1 MSRASCSRSFR
12 AGLLVAHSLSYPS
25 SDNVL
30 LSLSFLKCVFAGWWD
45 SWLPAL
51 FFQHLRMLGHF
62 ALASPDPE
70 EKSTVTL
77 LKCFSF
83 TEKMSFLS
91 CSFSLPLVYR
101 SFITMFIDMDF
112 FGLIL
117 LGVHA
122 LSWICRF
129 TFFAKFGKFSAI
141 VSLNTFRP
149 HTFFSFFGTSWRECQ
164 IFHYSTTGH
173 WGSINFFQSI
183 FSLLLILGNFY
194 YSNLQVH

>member
-129 TFFAKFGKFSAI
+129 TFFCQIWEIFSHRIIEYFSA
-141 VSLNTFRP
+141 S
-149 HTFFSFFGTSWRECQ
+149 H
-164 IFHYSTTGH
+164 
-173 WGSINFFQSI
+173 
-183 FSLLLILGNFY
+183 LLLFFWNFMTWM
-194 YSNLQVH
+194 SDLSLQHHRPLRLY